1 MKNIIK
7 KSITAVIIMAL
18 ALTLAM
24 PVTAQAKATPRL
36 NKTKVTVSVKKSYQ
50 LKVIGI
56 SKKATWKSSNKKVAT
71 VSKNGKMTGN
81 KKGSAV
87 ITAKVNKKTYKC
99 KVTVT
104 EPTLNKTKVTL
115 TITKKKTK
123 PAVQLKVKNVSAKNV
138 KWTTSNKK
146 VATVSKNGKVVAK
159 KKGNAV
165 ITVKVK
171 GSKTL
176 RCKVTVKDN
185 RKPVTKPNPNPTPAP
200 SPKPPVECEHNWVK
214 KTVTKMVCECGEIF
228 YDEDARTLHN
238 RQFVLQGLGG
248 HSFSTDEETYY
259 ECSKCHKTK

>member
-7 KSITAVIIMAL
+7 KSITTIIIMAL

-24 PVTAQAKATPRL
+24 PVTAQAAKKKAPKIS
-36 NKTKVTVSVKKSYQ
+36 KTKVT
-50 LKVIGI
+50 
-56 SKKATWKSSNKKVAT
+56 
-71 VSKNGKMTGN
+71 M
-81 KKGSAV
+81 
-87 ITAKVNKKTYKC
+87 
-99 KVTVT
+99 
-104 EPTLNKTKVTL
+104 

-185 RKPVTKPNPNPTPAP
+185 RKPAPT
-200 SPKPPVECEHNWVK
+200 PKPPVECQHNWVVTEEK
-214 KTVTKMVCECGEIF
+214 VVGTKLTCNHGLVFYNDYDWTVHC
-228 YDEDARTLHN
+228 DALIE
-238 RQFVLQGLGG
+238 QGLDGCG
-248 HSFSTDEETYY
+248 ISATEIIETHY
-259 ECSKCHKTK
+259 ECSKCHKTKIETR

>member
-7 KSITAVIIMAL
+7 KSITTVIIMAL

-24 PVTAQAKATPRL
+24 PVTVQAKG
-36 NKTKVTVSVKKSYQ
+36 KTKIK
-50 LKVIGI
+50 I
-56 SKKATWKSSNKKVAT
+56 
-71 VSKNGKMTGN
+71 
-81 KKGSAV
+81 
-87 ITAKVNKKTYKC
+87 
-99 KVTVT
+99 
-104 EPTLNKTKVTL
+104 NKTKVTL

-123 PAVQLKVKNVSAKNV
+123 STVQLKVKNVSAKNV

-176 RCKVTVKDN
+176 RCKVTVKDS
-185 RKPVTKPNPNPTPAP
+185 RKPVTKKPA
-200 SPKPPVECEHNWVK
+200 PKPPVECQHNWVK
-214 KTVTKMVCECGEIF
+214 KEKVVGTKLTCNCGFVFYSVEEHTAHCDELMEKGLEGCGVSSTEI
-228 YDEDARTLHN
+228 T
-238 RQFVLQGLGG
+238 
-248 HSFSTDEETYY
+248 ETYY

>member
-1 MKNIIK
+1 M
-7 KSITAVIIMAL
+7 

-24 PVTAQAKATPRL
+24 PVTTQAAKKKAPKIS
-36 NKTKVTVSVKKSYQ
+36 KTK
-50 LKVIGI
+50 
-56 SKKATWKSSNKKVAT
+56 
-71 VSKNGKMTGN
+71 
-81 KKGSAV
+81 
-87 ITAKVNKKTYKC
+87 ITMI
-99 KVTVT
+99 
-104 EPTLNKTKVTL
+104 
-115 TITKKKTK
+115 ITKKKTK

-185 RKPVTKPNPNPTPAP
+185 RKPVTKKPAP
-200 SPKPPVECEHNWVK
+200 SPKPPVECKHDWIEKEKV
-214 KTVTKMVCECGEIF
+214 VGTKLTCSCGFEF
-228 YDEDARTLHN
+228 ENDEQWTIHCDALIE
-238 RQFVLQGLGG
+238 QGLDGCG
-248 HSFSTDEETYY
+248 ISATEITETYY

>member
-1 MKNIIK
+1 MKFYAYTKESGNIMKNIIK
-7 KSITAVIIMAL
+7 KSITTVIIMAL

-24 PVTAQAKATPRL
+24 PVTAQAAKKKTPKIS
-36 NKTKVTVSVKKSYQ
+36 KTKVT
-50 LKVIGI
+50 
-56 SKKATWKSSNKKVAT
+56 
-71 VSKNGKMTGN
+71 M
-81 KKGSAV
+81 
-87 ITAKVNKKTYKC
+87 
-99 KVTVT
+99 
-104 EPTLNKTKVTL
+104 

-159 KKGNAV
+159 KKGSAV

-185 RKPVTKPNPNPTPAP
+185 RKPVTKKPNPAP
-200 SPKPPVECEHNWVK
+200 SPNPAPKPDGECEHNWV
-214 KTVTKMVCECGEIF
+214 VTEEKFIGTKLICSHGLIF
-228 YDEDARTLHN
+228 NSAEEHSAHCDPLME
-238 RQFVLQGLGG
+238 QGLDGCG
-248 HSFSTDEETYY
+248 VSSSDVYETYY